1 MLEGIVLDFDGVI
14 ADSEPLHFRTFRE
27 VLSAERID
35 LTEADYYARYLG
47 FSDADAFRMI
57 GRTAGRSW
65 SDELVATLIARKA
78 ARLEELERDTSV
90 LFPGAERFIHDAS
103 ALVPLAIA
111 SGALRAEIVRVLNGA
126 GLTRYFSAIVA
137 ADDVAASKPAPEP
150 YMRAV
155 SLLSAASRYPIA
167 PASCV
172 AIEDSHWGIESA
184 HAAGLRTV
192 AVTHSYD
199 AAALGAADLIVSS
212 LGALS
217 VTELRR
223 LVSD

>member
-35 LTEADYYARYLG
+35 LTEDDYYARYLG

-57 GRTAGRSW
+57 ARAAGRSW

-111 SGALRAEIVRVLNGA
+111 SGALRAEILRVLDRA
-126 GLTRYFSAIVA
+126 GLTRRFTAIVG
-137 ADDVAASKPAPEP
+137 ADDVAA
-150 YMRAV
+150 
-155 SLLSAASRYPIA
+155 
-167 PASCV
+167 
-172 AIEDSHWGIESA
+172 IESA
-184 HAAGLRTV
+184 RAAGLRTV

-199 AAALGAADLIVSS
+199 AAALGAADLVVSS
-212 LGALS
+212 LDVL
-217 VTELRR
+217 TLTDLRR